1 MSAVYKECM
10 DWGPVG
16 LTSWQSSRELTSWAF
31 WQERMEPARLS
42 ITHTADSSMKN
53 VICDQGG
60 ERGQHEKQQFS
71 LNIFHIVF
79 ESSCSTRGTVYIA
92 NEPSLKRD
100 LSSSPNRKSTRMS
113 EGINNPFFLRVAE
126 SECERYNY
134 RKPFHP
140 MTQDALYRWRD
151 ISYHLNSR
159 ERVLVGIKTHM
170 QKHSHQHQQQRQ
182 YCSAPKDVVACSL
195 LLMYFSAKCLLWPL
209 FVSVKA
215 SLYFL
220 ADSQVGISPFR
231 EYTATISG
239 TVIHRWSHKKRALKE
254 Y

>member
-1 MSAVYKECM
+1 MSWFHQCVCCPCVEMSAVYKECM

-53 VICDQGG
+53 VICDRGG
-60 ERGQHEKQQFS
+60 ERGQHEKQRFS
-71 LNIFHIVF
+71 FNIFHIVF

-92 NEPSLKRD
+92 NESSLKRD

-113 EGINNPFFLRVAE
+113 KGVNKPFLLRAAE

-140 MTQDALYRWRD
+140 MTQDALYWWRD
-151 ISYHLNSR
+151 IFYLLGHLNSR
-159 ERVLVGIKTHM
+159 EWVLVSIKTHV
-170 QKHSHQHQQQRQ
+170 QKHTHQHQQQRQ
-182 YCSAPKDVVACSL
+182 YCSALKDV
-195 LLMYFSAKCLLWPL
+195 LMYFSSKCLLWPL
-209 FVSVKA
+209 FVRVN
-215 SLYFL
+215 SLFP
-220 ADSQVGISPFR
+220 SRQP
-231 EYTATISG
+231 SG
-239 TVIHRWSHKKRALKE
+239 YQSF
-254 Y
+254 